1 MRENEESLCEILDTV
16 KQHNVHIVAVPK
28 EEKEKEAESLL
39 KEIMAEKLAKSGER
53 DGYSP
58 QVLKQIQH
66 KEDITETHYN
76 KTVKNQRPTE
86 F

>member
-1 MRENEESLCEILDTV
+1 MIKQKKDSVTIKRENLKLYTQRKKGYRMRENEESLCEILDTV

-58 QVLKQIQH
+58 
-66 KEDITETHYN
+66 
-76 KTVKNQRPTE
+76 
-86 F
+86 